1 MSAAAADRLLD
12 RALDE
17 PTVRHALA
25 GDRVY
30 VVAAGK
36 ASGPMV
42 SALQNRMG
50 ERLRRVVVAGTG
62 NPPAPA
68 PRVRWFAAG
77 HPEPNAASV
86 AAGQAALDLAKSIEP
101 DDLLIVL
108 LSGGASATL
117 AVPLPGLSLAD
128 KQAATRLLLA
138 AGADITSLNTVRKH
152 LSAIKGGRLAAA
164 ARGRILTLVVSD
176 VVGDDVS
183 VVGSGP
189 TCRDPT
195 TFEDALQ
202 VLERLHVRADFPA
215 SALKCL
221 SRGAQGE
228 LEETLKGDLHG
239 RGVIRVIGGRLDA
252 IEGARHAAEAL
263 GYAVAVLDEPVT
275 GEARVAAAT
284 YVGRVATRLAR
295 YERPVCILSA
305 GETTV
310 TVTGRGMGGRNQEF
324 ALAAAGSLGDLG
336 ARVAVA
342 SVGTDGVDGPTP
354 AAGAVIDSTSLD
366 RARAA
371 GLASTAEFLAD
382 NDSYRFFDALGD
394 LVVTGP
400 TRTNVGDIQV
410 ALVAE

>member
-1 MSAAAADRLLD
+1 MIA
-12 RALDE
+12 
-17 PTVRHALA
+17 
-25 GDRVY
+25 
-30 VVAAGK
+30 
-36 ASGPMV
+36 
-42 SALQNRMG
+42 ALQNRMG
-50 ERLRRVVVAGTG
+50 ERLRRAVIAGTG
-62 NPPAPA
+62 TPPAPA

-86 AAGQAALDLAKSIEP
+86 EAGQAALDLAKSMEP
-101 DDLLIVL
+101 EDLLIVL

-117 AVPLPGLSLAD
+117 AVPLPGISLAD

-164 ARGRILTLVVSD
+164 ARGRILTLVLSD

-189 TCRDPT
+189 TCPDRT
-195 TFEDALQ
+195 TFEDALH
-202 VLERLHVRADFPA
+202 VLERLNVRAEFPD
-215 SALKCL
+215 SALECL
-221 SRGAQGE
+221 MRGARGE
-228 LEETLKGDLHG
+228 LAETLKTGLVRG
-239 RGVIRVIGGRLDA
+239 RGVIRVIGGRFDA

-275 GEARVAAAT
+275 GEARVAAEG
-284 YVGRVATRLAR
+284 YLGRVATSLAR
-295 YERPVCILSA
+295 YDRPVCILSA

-324 ALAAAGSLGDLG
+324 ALAAVGSLRDLG
-336 ARVAVA
+336 VRAAVA

-354 AAGAVIDSTSLD
+354 AAGAMIDSTTLD
-366 RARAA
+366 RARAK
-371 GLASTAEFLAD
+371 GLASAAEYLAN